1 MNKIAKKKKNIFSG
15 ILSLY
20 DTLFGKNKNN
30 IKNVRPVYL
39 GIRIRLITYLGLLLL
54 GIMVITTCSFY
65 FIQRRSLYGEK
76 NKKASSLVQ
85 MLQISAE
92 YYLDKDI
99 HTTRA
104 ERLEKYNRIKETCE
118 NFMKYNENMFKI
130 VLTDDKGKIRYS
142 TTAKDINKQT
152 RGSYLIYSLKNKKE
166 KIYDFKHIGKDKTVY
181 PYRAF
186 SYPIFLTKGSIVD
199 ILSDFDLH
207 YEKFHKAKLDKKKA
221 IYYQLWKKYKKSLPE
236 SFNPKGQEN
245 SKSISRQ
252 NDIDFLFHHLFMNIM
267 KDRQKRAKKG
277 EVYLWKTGW
286 LFEEKGKIVNAYQNN
301 IPEEA
306 YQANKLI
313 RERLTYMKKQID
325 DIRLLGAVAILLDMG
340 LIKDE
345 VNNTVKII
353 FLVTGFISILA
364 LILFSVIISY
374 LIQNIKR
381 LEKGAMLIGQ
391 GDFDTPVYIK
401 TADETGRLSDILNN
415 MAIQLK
421 DKLHMEKFVSKTTKK
436 MITDSRNF
444 GKDIT
449 PGSVYKAHLSFIFA
463 DVRGFTSFSENHDP
477 TEVVDTLNL
486 YFDLQYKV
494 VRRYKGDVD
503 DYVGDQVMAHFSG
516 NNNRERSCKA
526 AIDMI
531 KEVHAFNAKRKK
543 AKLPYFEIG
552 IGVHSGTVV
561 IGNIGSK
568 ARMDFACVGDGV
580 NTTSR
585 LCSKAN
591 PGDILVSKEH
601 IEEIKD
607 RFIYKYTPSVEAKGK
622 QEKIK
627 VYKLIDIK

>member
-1 MNKIAKKKKNIFSG
+1 MRKKKKTIFNK
-15 ILSLY
+15 LRTFY
-20 DTLFGKNKNN
+20 DAVIRNNRNN

-54 GIMVITTCSFY
+54 GIMLITLLSFY
-65 FIQRRSLYGEK
+65 ILQRNAIYREK
-76 NKKASSLVQ
+76 DNKALSLVQ
-85 MLQISAE
+85 MLQLSAE

-104 ERLEKYNRIKETCE
+104 ERQEKFLRIKETCE
-118 NFMKYNENMFKI
+118 SFMNYNENMYKI
-130 VLTDDKGKIRYS
+130 VLTDDTGKIRYS
-142 TTAKDINKQT
+142 TYDKDIGLPTNA
-152 RGSYLIYSLKNKKE
+152 SYLIYSLENKEE
-166 KIYDFKHIGKDKTVY
+166 KKYDFKYVDKNQEVFR
-181 PYRAF
+181 YRAV
-186 SYPIFLTKGSIVD
+186 SHPIFLTKGSIVT
-199 ILSDFDLH
+199 ILDDFDLN
-207 YEKFHKAKLDKKKA
+207 YEKFHKAKLAAKKA
-221 IYYQLWKKYKKSLPE
+221 IYLKLWKKYRDSLPAD
-236 SFNPKGQEN
+236 FNPQGAES
-245 SKSISRQ
+245 SKKIVRH
-252 NDIDFLFHHLFMNIM
+252 NDIDFLFLQLFMSIM

-277 EVYLWKTGW
+277 EAYLWKMGW
-286 LFEEKGKIVNAYQNN
+286 LYDEKNKIVSAYQNN
-301 IPEEA
+301 IPENAFEA
-306 YQANKLI
+306 NELI
-313 RERLTYMKKQID
+313 KSRLIYMKEQID
-325 DIRLLGAVAILLDMG
+325 EIRLLGAVAILFDLGM
-340 LIKDE
+340 IRTE
-345 VNNTVKII
+345 VNNNIRII
-353 FLVTGFISILA
+353 FIVIGVISILA
-364 LILFSVIISY
+364 LILFSIIISY
-374 LIQNIKR
+374 LIQNIKK

-391 GDFDTPVYIK
+391 GDFDNRISIK

-415 MAIQLK
+415 MAVQLK

-463 DVRGFTSFSENHDP
+463 DVRGFTSFSENHEP

-516 NNNRERSCKA
+516 NNNKERSCKA
-526 AIDMI
+526 AIDMM
-531 KEVHAFNAKRKK
+531 KEVHTFNAKRKK

-591 PGDILVSKEH
+591 PGTILVSREH
-601 IEEIKD
+601 IEDIKN
-607 RFIYKYTPSVEAKGK
+607 RFVFSSTPSVEAKGK
-622 QEKIK
+622 KEKIR
-627 VYKLIDIK
+627 VYKLVDLK